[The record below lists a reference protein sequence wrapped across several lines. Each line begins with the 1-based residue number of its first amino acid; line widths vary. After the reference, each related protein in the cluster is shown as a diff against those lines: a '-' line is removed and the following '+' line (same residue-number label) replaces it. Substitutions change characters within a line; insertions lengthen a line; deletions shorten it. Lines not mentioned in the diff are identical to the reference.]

1 MARPRINFPRRG
13 EVYWAQLDKQRPVL
27 ILSADAIN
35 RSALDVCVV
44 PLTTV
49 ERPAFTLRVPIAAGD
64 GGLKQR
70 SWAKCDQV
78 TTIEKALLRRAAG
91 EVSPSVLASVEQ
103 AVRLALQLE

>member
-1 MARPRINFPRRG
+1 
-13 EVYWAQLDKQRPVL
+13 V
-27 ILSADAIN
+27 LSADAIN
-35 RSALDVCVV
+35 RFALDVCVV

-49 ERPAFTLRVPIAAGD
+49 ERPAFSLRIAIPPGD

-91 EVSPSVLASVEQ
+91 QLSLVAFQAVEQ
-103 AVRLALQLE
+103 AVRLALQLD